1 MYYFYSFLISI
12 LIAFACS
19 HFAKKKGRNSSL
31 WFMSGAFFGVFAL
44 IVLLFLPK
52 LKRTAAQQASSA
64 PVKLLR
70 ALIPAQMSKFWYYL
84 DEEKKQFGPMSF
96 EALSRA
102 WEEGEVQ
109 AHTLLWNEDL
119 ENWKRLDEV
128 TSPFTSSTS

>member
-12 LIAFACS
+12 FIAFACS
-19 HFAKKKGRNSSL
+19 HFAKKKGRNASL
-31 WFMSGAFFGVFAL
+31 WFMSGAFFGIFAL
-44 IVLLFLPK
+44 VVLLFLPR
-52 LKRTAAQQASSA
+52 LKRTVAQAPSV

-70 ALIPAQMSKFWYYL
+70 ALIPTQTSKFWYYL

-102 WEEGEVQ
+102 WQEGEVQ

-119 ENWKRLDEV
+119 ENWKRLDEI
-128 TSPFTSSTS
+128 TSSTS